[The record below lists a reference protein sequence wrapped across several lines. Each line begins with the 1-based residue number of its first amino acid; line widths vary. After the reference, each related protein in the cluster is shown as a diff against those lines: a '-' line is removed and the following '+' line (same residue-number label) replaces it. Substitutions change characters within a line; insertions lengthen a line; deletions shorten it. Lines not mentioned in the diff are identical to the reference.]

1 MIPLVIGTPHD
12 VAGFALAGA
21 DGARCATRDEVEAA
35 IAPDRLLI
43 FSAGAAALIADRI
56 AAWRRGGQGPLF
68 VVLEE

>member
-21 DGARCATRDEVEAA
+21 DGVSCRTRDEVEAA

-43 FSAGAAALIADRI
+43 FSASAAALIADRI
-56 AAWRRGGQGPLF
+56 AAWQHSGQGPLF
-68 VVLEE
+68 VVLEG

>member
-21 DGARCATRDEVEAA
+21 DGVTCATRDEIDAA

-43 FSAGAAALIADRI
+43 FSADAAALAAERI
-56 AAWRRGGQGPLF
+56 EAWRRDGRGPLF
-68 VVLEE
+68 AVLEA

>member
-21 DGARCATRDEVEAA
+21 DGARCATRQEVEAV
-35 IAPDRLLI
+35 IDPERLLI
-43 FSAGAAALIADRI
+43 FSESAAALIADEI
-56 AAWRRGGQGPLF
+56 AAWRRSGNGPLF